1 MTVPAAVFRAG
12 AEEAR
17 AVRPVMTTLPPVSYA
32 GAVPRPAGSLFGPV
46 TADIEEAD
54 RIFSATLAAY
64 RSPFGPLIQ
73 HLKHYRGKRL
83 RPALLLLTAK
93 ACGTVAPAHHTLAA
107 AVEMIHTATLVHD
120 DVLDEAE
127 VRRHV
132 PTVNAGWGNKV
143 SILLG
148 DMLFTHAFHL
158 TSTVDGRA
166 CQLIGE
172 ATNRVCAGELRQVCE
187 RGNLDLTEADYFTI
201 IEGKTAA
208 LTECCGRLGGLY
220 AGVSEEVAGRLAHSA
235 RSLGLAFQIADDLL
249 DLVGDEQTAGK
260 TLGTDLGQQKLTLPV
275 IHCLN
280 RLPGVEAENLRDAI
294 RKGGPDLGGGVLA
307 AMEKTQS
314 LAYARRR
321 AEDFARTAR
330 QELECLP
337 RSECRSILEAL
348 TEWSI
353 RREK

>member
-1 MTVPAAVFRAG
+1 MGTTMTSVPPAFA
-12 AEEAR
+12 
-17 AVRPVMTTLPPVSYA
+17 LVS
-32 GAVPRPAGSLFGPV
+32 PRQIASMFGPV
-46 TADIEEAD
+46 AADIEEAD
-54 RIFSATLAAY
+54 RIFQATLAPY
-64 RSPFGPLIQ
+64 KSPFGSLIQ

-93 ACGTVAPAHHTLAA
+93 ACGKLTPAHHTLAA

-127 VRRHV
+127 LRRHV

-166 CQLIGE
+166 CGIIGE
-172 ATNRVCAGELRQVCE
+172 ATNRVCAGELRQVSE
-187 RGNLDLTEADYFTI
+187 HGNLNLSEADYFAI

-208 LTECCGRLGGLY
+208 LTECCGRLGALY
-220 AGVSEEVAGRLAHSA
+220 AGASEKTASRLAHFG
-235 RSLGLAFQIADDLL
+235 RNLGLAFQIADDLL
-249 DLVGDEQTAGK
+249 DLVGDEDTAGK
-260 TLGTDLGQQKLTLPV
+260 TLGTDLAQQKLTLPV

-280 RLPGVEAENLRDAI
+280 RLPAGETEKLRAAIQAGDAV
-294 RKGGPDLGGGVLA
+294 GPRVLA
-307 AMEKTQS
+307 ALERTQS
-314 LAYARRR
+314 LAYARRK
-321 AEDFARTAR
+321 AEECARTAR
-330 QELECLP
+330 LELECLP
-337 RSECRSILEAL
+337 RSECRTILEML

-353 RREK
+353 KRQS